1 MGCVLGK
8 EGSSVVVY
16 NGPDVGR
23 EIGDGRSKSNLSVE
37 VSESLEVGANAVENS
52 NGGGGGGNEVVE
64 TAKVEKEVRSKSER
78 KKGKANPR
86 LSNFAK
92 NRHGEQVAAGWPPWL
107 SDVLGEALE
116 GWLPRRADSFEK
128 IDKVGKFFFN
138 LLLICIAVN
147 G

>member
-16 NGPDVGR
+16 NGPEVGR
-23 EIGDGRSKSNLSVE
+23 EGGDGRSKSNVRVE

-52 NGGGGGGNEVVE
+52 NGNGGGGNEVVE
-64 TAKVEKEVRSKSER
+64 TVKVEKEVRSKSER
-78 KKGKANPR
+78 RKGKANPR

-107 SDVLGEALE
+107 SDVLGEALD

-128 IDKVGKFFFN
+128 IDKVVFVFKNNF
-138 LLLICIAVN
+138 C
-147 G
+147 